1 MRIGGEVMDL
11 FDLFC
16 KITLDDDDYKRGLD
30 DAKKHTGSAEKSIVA
45 FAKNARN
52 ALENAVKIAQ
62 KLDSAISKV
71 GSTSIKGLVGAAA
84 TGGAALVALG
94 KSALDAYGNYEQLV
108 GGVDT
113 LFKDASE
120 DVQKYAANAYKTAG
134 LSANAY
140 METAT
145 GFAASLI
152 QSLGGDT
159 EKAAKYADIA
169 ISDMSDNANKMGTA
183 MESIQNA
190 YQGFAKQNYT
200 MLDNLKLGYGGT
212 KEEMERLLSD
222 ANKLNAAQGKYTEYS
237 IDSYA
242 DIVSAIHDVQV
253 NLDITGTTAKEAAT
267 TIQGSIAS
275 AKAAYSNFATALAI
289 GNDDAIEKFDI
300 LVDSIA
306 TAAGNIVPRIKEILP
321 NIATAIS
328 KALEISIKTIP
339 TIANDMVPAA
349 IDGVMRIVDA
359 ILAAAPSLVD
369 ALAPAA
375 DQILTGLFS
384 AFDNAQETILP
395 LIRKIVPQIADA
407 FIRYQAEIRQ
417 IGIQIITAIAQG
429 LADSAPELATEAL
442 NGIKD
447 IAYTISESFP
457 VFVDAMLDIIDAVVD
472 ALPEAFAAIVGMLP
486 DLVQQIITKLTD
498 GDMIRRIIAAGVEML
513 SSLADN
519 VGAIVENIADALPA
533 IVDGVTGALADLIPT
548 LVKKLIPTAAKAG
561 AKLVAAIVQSIPQA
575 IVNTVT
581 GITKSIGAAWDG
593 LKEVFAGATE
603 SMKLNA
609 FELTKEERR
618 NLEEC
623 ERAIKAREELIASY
637 RDNAVAVDEEAAR
650 TEDLWRELQT
660 LTDAEGHVSEA
671 NQERA
676 QYLLHELN
684 DSLGTEYSMNE
695 GIIGQYK
702 DMQSEIDALI
712 QKRRAER
719 LLANY
724 EEIYQQAQD
733 SKQKQEQ
740 ARQIAR
746 EKYDDAVRQQ
756 QAMGTRA
763 RRAGQKITWQ
773 QQLWENGGEVD
784 FESANLYE
792 GEAMS
797 AAVAFT
803 SAGKIVSDKRSQY
816 EAAAAAMDRTQA
828 QIYAYEQAM
837 TAVLAGNYET
847 ATNYLTDV
855 VDTSTAMH
863 WQAAAASGKIS
874 EDEKN
879 ALAENLKF
887 QERQIAY
894 HYQQMMQG
902 NKSYT
907 ASELDNML
915 SYFSD
920 CLASWKKMTGET
932 YAIGDNIVAALAE
945 GIKDGESIVAGAAA
959 QVANA
964 ALGKMKN
971 VAEIRSPS
979 RISRAFGQFISQGL
993 ALGIEDDGAA
1003 AQRAA
1008 ATVMEN
1014 TLSEF
1019 GATPGIGTYRRANS
1033 SGGSADTPINI
1044 SITVHADTDDLGTK
1058 IANEIET
1065 AVYSVMAARGNSR
1078 RDGRAAYAY

>member
-11 FDLFC
+11 LDLFC

-52 ALENAVKIAQ
+52 ALENAAKIAQ

-84 TGGAALVALG
+84 TGGAALVALW

-306 TAAGNIVPRIKEILP
+306 TAAGNLVPRIKEILP

-339 TIANDMVPAA
+339 TIANDMIPAA

-457 VFVDAMLDIIDAVVD
+457 VFVDAMFDIIDAVVD
-472 ALPEAFAAIVGMLP
+472 ALPEAFASIVGILP

-548 LVKKLIPTAAKAG
+548 LVKKLIPTAVKSG
-561 AKLVAAIVQSIPQA
+561 AKLGAAIVQSIPKA
-575 IVNTVT
+575 IVNTVV
-581 GITKSIGAAWDG
+581 GIAKTTHA
-593 LKEVFAGATE
+593 
-603 SMKLNA
+603 A
-609 FELTKEERR
+609 FESLGEALFGVTDELGIDMLELTAAEKR
-618 NLEEC
+618 NREEC

-684 DSLGTEYSMNE
+684 DALGTEYSMNE

-702 DMQSEIDALI
+702 DMQLEIDALI

-724 EEIYQQAQD
+724 EAIYQSAQD

-740 ARQIAR
+740 ARQTAK

-763 RRAGQKITWQ
+763 RRAGHAMQY
-773 QQLWENGGEVD
+773 ERDYFGAEEYGY
-784 FESANLYE
+784 SAETLN
-792 GEAMS
+792 
-797 AAVAFT
+797 AAYTAAT
-803 SAGKIVSDKRSQY
+803 AYDEAGKIVSDKRSQY

-907 ASELDNML
+907 ASELDNMT

-964 ALGKMKN
+964 ALDEMKN

-979 RISRAFGQFISQGL
+979 RISRALGQFISQGL

-1033 SGGSADTPINI
+1033 SGGSVDTPINI

-1078 RDGRAAYAY
+1078 RDGRTAYAY